1 MPGRHDAMR
10 EVLMVERKIV
20 TEDGRTISIERRIRG
35 LLSGEGVFRLLSY
48 SGRRSSAPQQERS
61 GHAKT
66 A

>member
-1 MPGRHDAMR
+1 MR
-10 EVLMVERKIV
+10 AAVEEVINLTPKKR
-20 TEDGRTISIERRIRG
+20 S
-35 LLSGEGVFRLLSY
+35 LFRLLSY